1 MKINALKLVNGQ
13 ATQLQGLEVTEVL
26 DLIHSQEFS
35 WIDIEISSAD
45 GEDLED
51 LLVKSLDFHPATLED
66 CFHPTPYHQP
76 KIDEEQDYK
85 FITFL
90 YFDQPPSDAKL
101 APQEINIYI
110 SLTYV
115 ITVHRHEC
123 PELLAKFAS
132 LPRHFFKYEERPML
146 LLHHIL
152 DTIVDGFAQHLT
164 EIQTRSIGLE
174 LNVLKGKP
182 TPRLSL
188 GMFSRQSRHLSDMR
202 VILRTRQALVR
213 LRRTLSAELEI
224 IDKLISEYDYE
235 GAPEESEE
243 IAIYF
248 RDIADHIKKYL
259 EIIESHD
266 STMNH
271 LMEVQNLVTGHRT
284 NEIIYIL
291 TILSAILLPLNLIVG
306 FFGMNFT
313 NLWFAHDA
321 WGIWLVTGSMVFISI
336 IMLALFKNK
345 GWI

>member
-1 MKINALKLVNGQ
+1 MKINALKLVEGKS
-13 ATQLQGLEVTEVL
+13 TQLIGLQVDEVL
-26 DLIHSQEFS
+26 ELVHSQEFT
-35 WIDIEISSAD
+35 WIDIEISPAD
-45 GEDLED
+45 GEPLED
-51 LLVKSLDFHPATLED
+51 LLVKRLDFHPATLED
-66 CFHPTPYHQP
+66 CLHPTPYHQP

-101 APQEINIYI
+101 DPQEINIYT

-115 ITVHRHEC
+115 ITIHRHEC
-123 PELLAKFAS
+123 PEMLATLAT
-132 LPRHFFKYEERPML
+132 LPPHFTKYEDPPTL
-146 LLHHIL
+146 FLHHIL
-152 DTIVDGFAQHLT
+152 DTIVDSFAQHLD
-164 EIQTRSIGLE
+164 EIHTRSIGLE
-174 LNVLKGKP
+174 INVLQGKAI
-182 TPRLSL
+182 PRLSL
-188 GMFSRQSRHLSDMR
+188 GIFSKQSRHLSDMR

-224 IDKLISEYDYE
+224 IDQLISDHDYE

-248 RDIADHIKKYL
+248 RDIADHVKKYL

-313 NLWFAHDA
+313 NLWFASDT
-321 WGIWLVTGSMVFISI
+321 WGIWLVSGSMIGISVV
-336 IMLALFKNK
+336 MLALFKSK